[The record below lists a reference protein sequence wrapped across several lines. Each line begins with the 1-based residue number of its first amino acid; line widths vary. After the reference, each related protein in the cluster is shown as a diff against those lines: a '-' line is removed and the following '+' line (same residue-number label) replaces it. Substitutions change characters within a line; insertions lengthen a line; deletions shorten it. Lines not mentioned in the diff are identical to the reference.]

1 MSATQPCQPDS
12 PGPTKPPL
20 KIALLLDSDLVS
32 EQTHELVL
40 WAVQRPKVNLTRLSI
55 KSVPGKDSNVQ
66 RTSVRLRAY
75 GAVKLINQF
84 VFDSLRRLEGQLL
97 RQSSAIRDHRKTYDI
112 SALVPER
119 IALHSETTQG
129 GEIFFIPPVQ
139 INTLRALKLDL
150 IINCSGRILKGDIL
164 NAARLGIVSVH
175 LGDGSLNRRGPAG
188 FWEVYLKQGTS
199 GFTIQRLSGAPNGG
213 AVLVEGRIA
222 TRSNYSIN
230 ELELCRRSQRHLLQL
245 LEQIASNGAL
255 PDAKQSLSYIHRP
268 YQQPNAGQSLRYLLQ
283 LVSRSLERRLFQ
295 GLLGIDLR
303 WSVAFSLCDWPNL
316 DMARAIILPNP
327 PNHFLAD
334 PFVYRRAGKHYCF
347 AEDYDYATQR
357 GFIAVYELNASAGT
371 RLGEALVEP
380 FHLSFP
386 YLFEYQGELYMC
398 PESSACQ
405 QIRLYRCIEFPLKW
419 QLETVLMSELSAADT
434 LLFEHQGLWWLF
446 TNIDPFDRAD
456 HGGELS
462 IFYADSPLTDRW
474 TPHPKNPVIIDA
486 SRARN
491 AGFLRRDGE
500 LYRPAQ
506 KVAFNAYG
514 TGFSINRIV
523 KLSTTEYEEEAI
535 VEVEAKFRA
544 GLHGTHHI
552 HSCGGVTVFDTL
564 ERSRIKR

>member
-1 MSATQPCQPDS
+1 
-12 PGPTKPPL
+12 L
-20 KIALLLDSDLVS
+20 KIGLLLDSDLVS

-40 WAVQRPKVNLTRLSI
+40 WAAQRPKVRLTRLVTQD
-55 KSVPGKDSNVQ
+55 VPGKDSNGQ
-66 RTSVRLRAY
+66 RAFSSLRQY
-75 GAVKLINQF
+75 GVLKLINQF
-84 VFDSLRRLEGQLL
+84 VFDGLRHLEGQML
-97 RQSSAIRDHRKTYDI
+97 RERSAIRDHRKTYDI
-112 SALVPER
+112 SALVPEKF
-119 IALHSETTQG
+119 ALHAELAQG
-129 GEIFFIPPVQ
+129 GEVFRIAPDQ
-139 INTLRALKLDL
+139 IDTLRALKLDL
-150 IINCSGRILKGDIL
+150 VINCSGRIPNGAIL
-164 NAARLGIVSVH
+164 NIARLGMVSVH
-175 LGDGSLNRRGPAG
+175 VGDASLDRRGPAG

-199 GFTIQRLSGAPNGG
+199 GFTIQCLSEIPNSG
-213 AVLVEGRIA
+213 AVLVQGRIA

-245 LEQIASNGAL
+245 LEQIANTGAL
-255 PDAKQSLSYIHRP
+255 PAAKRSLSYIHRP

-283 LVSRSLERRLFQ
+283 LVSRALERRLFQ

-303 WSVAFSLCDWPNL
+303 WSVAFSHCDWPDLN
-316 DMARAIILPNP
+316 MARAITLLNP

-347 AEDYDYATQR
+347 AEDYDYATER
-357 GFIAVYELNASAGT
+357 GLIAVYELNASTGT

-398 PESSACQ
+398 PESSAHK

-419 QLETVLMSELSAADT
+419 QLEKVLMSNLSAADT
-434 LLFEHQGLWWLF
+434 LLFEYQGLWWLF

-456 HGGELS
+456 HGSELS
-462 IFYADSPLTDRW
+462 IFYADSPLTDQW

-506 KVAFNAYG
+506 KLGFNAYG
-514 TGFSINRIV
+514 TGFVINRII
-523 KLSTTEYEEEAI
+523 KLSTTEYEEETI
-535 VEVEAKFRA
+535 VEVKAKFRA

-552 HSCGGVTVFDTL
+552 HSSDGVTVFDAL
-564 ERSRIKR
+564 ERSWIKR